1 MRFSTRSEERP
12 LRAVHRVLTLCF
24 QGVRLLAVDQKGQS
38 PRSSVRRDLQGVR
51 RADGHQDGTLRRVPG
66 VHDVSQVQVHPAG
79 AARYQVPQVQRRRSR
94 GTPHQE
100 GQDVLRLPA
109 LPGLR
114 LFHLEQTGPRS
125 VSELRIRGHG
135 RDQVQD
141 DGRNDTQVSEVRTH
155 DGGGG
160 VGPRSRRGDDVGA
173 QHAAPLHTV
182 VVGGGLAGCE
192 AAWALAERGVRVTL
206 HEMRPVRMTPAHE
219 TEGLAELVCSNT
231 FKSVEPTH
239 AHGLL
244 KAEMRQL
251 GSIVLEAADAARIPG
266 GSALAVDRVV
276 FSKELEARVLG
287 HGNITIVR
295 GEVTDLPSPG
305 IIATGPLTSDA
316 LAAAIAARLGVQSL
330 AFFDAIAPIVS
341 ADSLDYTR
349 LFKASRYGKGG
360 GDDYWNAPFTKAEY
374 ETFVAALLAGEQ
386 YVPGHEWDKVPYF
399 EGCLP
404 VEEMAQRGPETLR
417 FGPMKPV
424 GLVDPRA
431 GARGQPYAVVQ
442 LRQEDRAAQMW
453 NLVGFQTRLK
463 TGAQQRI
470 LRTIPGL
477 EHAEFLRYGSIHRN
491 SYLNAP
497 QALTP
502 YLSALDDPQLLF
514 AGQLTGVEG
523 YTESAATGLLAG
535 INLARLLAGD
545 APLLPPPT
553 TMLGAL
559 YRYLRETEP
568 ARFQPMNAN
577 FGLMEP
583 LDPPV
588 RDKFKKKEALA
599 ERALREI
606 GVFAQELG
614 VMASA

>member
-1 MRFSTRSEERP
+1 
-12 LRAVHRVLTLCF
+12 
-24 QGVRLLAVDQKGQS
+24 
-38 PRSSVRRDLQGVR
+38 
-51 RADGHQDGTLRRVPG
+51 
-66 VHDVSQVQVHPAG
+66 
-79 AARYQVPQVQRRRSR
+79 
-94 GTPHQE
+94 
-100 GQDVLRLPA
+100 
-109 LPGLR
+109 
-114 LFHLEQTGPRS
+114 
-125 VSELRIRGHG
+125 
-135 RDQVQD
+135 
-141 DGRNDTQVSEVRTH
+141 
-155 DGGGG
+155 
-160 VGPRSRRGDDVGA
+160 
-173 QHAAPLHTV
+173 
-182 VVGGGLAGCE
+182 
-192 AAWALAERGVRVTL
+192 
-206 HEMRPVRMTPAHE
+206 MTPAHQ
-219 TEGLAELVCSNT
+219 TDHLAELVCSNT
-231 FKSVEPTH
+231 FKSVEPAH

-251 GSIVLEAADAARIPG
+251 GSIVLQAADDARIPG
-266 GSALAVDRVV
+266 GSALAVDRVA
-276 FSKELEARVLG
+276 FAKGLEARVLT
-287 HGNITIVR
+287 HPNITLVR
-295 GEVTDLPSPG
+295 GEVTALTAPA

-330 AFFDAIAPIVS
+330 AFYDAIAPIVS
-341 ADSLDYTR
+341 ADSLDYSR

-360 GDDYWNAPFTKAEY
+360 GDDYWNAPFTQPEY
-374 ETFVAALLAGEQ
+374 EAFVAELIAGEQ
-386 YVPGHEWDKVPYF
+386 YVPGHEFDKVPYF

-470 LRTIPGL
+470 FRTIPGL
-477 EHAEFLRYGSIHRN
+477 ENAEFLRYGSIHRN

-523 YTESAATGLLAG
+523 YTESAATGMLAG

-583 LDPPV
+583 LENPP
-588 RDKFKKKEALA
+588 RDKFEKKAALA
-599 ERALREI
+599 ERALREM

-614 VMASA
+614 VVIPA